1 MNVDMPN
8 PVTLSSD
15 RHRTPS
21 PVEACEGLSPVA
33 LVLEGMRKQRMSL
46 VQSLRQ
52 YLYCH
57 RGTSIYAT
65 KSKQLTNPQRSFRAT
80 LTSLTRIVERAG
92 LDLDLPRLN
101 QHMTG
106 VTSATRLP
114 RQTTRDHLNAVPRLQ
129 SSCRRPGLCEAESV
143 RELQV

>member
-15 RHRTPS
+15 WHRTPS

-65 KSKQLTNPQRSFRAT
+65 VSNPSNPQRSSRAT
-80 LTSLTRIVERAG
+80 SILLTKIVERAG

-129 SSCRRPGLCEAESV
+129 SSCRRQGLYEAESV